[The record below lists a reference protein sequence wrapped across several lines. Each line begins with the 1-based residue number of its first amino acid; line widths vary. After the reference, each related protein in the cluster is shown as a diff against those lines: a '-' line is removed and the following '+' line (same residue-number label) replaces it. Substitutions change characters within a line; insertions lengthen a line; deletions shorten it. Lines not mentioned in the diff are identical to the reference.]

1 MATQREKSGTEK
13 SHETEPANNT
23 QDEID
28 ALFKLPLAEFTP
40 GRNALATLL
49 KKGGRREEAERVK
62 ALAKPPIS
70 AWAVNQLYWQHRET
84 FDRLVDAGQ
93 RFLQASKAAGKNEI
107 TEAGNARQKVLTE
120 LSRLAAAVLL
130 DAGNSV
136 TPELMRRIT
145 TTLEAISVYASFA
158 DSSPGCLTH
167 DLDPPGFEALAGL
180 IPQKKVSVQTS
191 TPSPKPADT
200 AQRTKIVLAEQA
212 LANAE
217 REMNDAQMKARS
229 AESSLKRAAATAK
242 DADQD
247 RREAEERLK
256 RAIAIS
262 EEAEQRVRGA
272 AEEVKNAARAVEDA
286 ERALKKASDELQSLR
301 Q

>member
-1 MATQREKSGTEK
+1 MATQREKSETEE

-28 ALFKLPLAEFTP
+28 ALFKLSLAEFTP

-49 KKGGRREEAERVK
+49 KKSGRREEAERVK

-93 RFLQASKAAGKNEI
+93 RFLQASKAAGKSEI
-107 TEAGNARQKVLTE
+107 AEAGNARQKVLTE

-130 DAGNSV
+130 DAGHSV

-180 IPQKKVSVQTS
+180 IPRKKVSVE
-191 TPSPKPADT
+191 PSPPPKPVDE
-200 AQRTKIVLAEQA
+200 AQRTKIVLAEA
-212 LANAE
+212 SVANAE
-217 REMNDAQMKARS
+217 RVLNEAQMKARA
-229 AESSLKRAAATAK
+229 AESSLKRAAANAK
-242 DADQD
+242 DADND

-256 RAIAIS
+256 
-262 EEAEQRVRGA
+262 
-272 AEEVKNAARAVEDA
+272 
-286 ERALKKASDELQSLR
+286 
-301 Q
+301 